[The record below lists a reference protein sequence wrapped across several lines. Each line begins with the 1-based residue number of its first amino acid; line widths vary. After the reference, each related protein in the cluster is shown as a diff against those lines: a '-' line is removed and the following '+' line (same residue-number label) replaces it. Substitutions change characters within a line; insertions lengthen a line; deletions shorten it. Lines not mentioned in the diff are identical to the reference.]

1 MNCIA
6 HESHTQSH
14 FLSVCGFCHFSELA
28 PSAVTPEWV
37 QPNGLHGGSS
47 IPHQSWCTG
56 HRRLRSLHQGIWP
69 CVFAQA
75 YLQSQ
80 PRPFSSQ
87 VCAWGLDSRG
97 FLRRWGRWR
106 KLEDAFPLSLPLS
119 GLSTFPLLALCCPF
133 HRQEPTH
140 LQESSAQSSLDSEL
154 NPSLCWPTCLTRSCA
169 GSGGPGNRASYH
181 VFPDSASSL
190 CYCSQW
196 LLLFGFVALIAYLN
210 TWECSSLLLSCVPHQ
225 VIYVS
230 FKGLKKSFQV
240 CHHSF
245 EFPVSG
251 RGIREAQAVACT
263 MLSAGPQN
271 TNSQCA
277 YYIYIYT
284 YIHTHTRTCL
294 HTNI

>member
-28 PSAVTPEWV
+28 PSAVTPERV

-56 HRRLRSLHQGIWP
+56 HRRLRMLHQGIWP

-87 VCAWGLDSRG
+87 VCAWGLDSEA
-97 FLRRWGRWR
+97 FLGGEEGGGNLRM
-106 KLEDAFPLSLPLS
+106 LFPSLSLS
-119 GLSTFPLLALCCPF
+119 GLSTLSLLALCCPF

-154 NPSLCWPTCLTRSCA
+154 NPSLC
-169 GSGGPGNRASYH
+169 
-181 VFPDSASSL
+181 
-190 CYCSQW
+190 
-196 LLLFGFVALIAYLN
+196 
-210 TWECSSLLLSCVPHQ
+210 
-225 VIYVS
+225 
-230 FKGLKKSFQV
+230 
-240 CHHSF
+240 
-245 EFPVSG
+245 
-251 RGIREAQAVACT
+251 
-263 MLSAGPQN
+263 
-271 TNSQCA
+271 
-277 YYIYIYT
+277 
-284 YIHTHTRTCL
+284 
-294 HTNI
+294 